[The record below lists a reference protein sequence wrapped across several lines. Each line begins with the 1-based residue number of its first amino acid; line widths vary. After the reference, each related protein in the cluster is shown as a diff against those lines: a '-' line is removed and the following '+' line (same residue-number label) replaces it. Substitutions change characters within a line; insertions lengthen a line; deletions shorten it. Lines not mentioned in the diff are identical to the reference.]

1 MILRTSDVR
10 RSEKFAVSFGGWH
23 HTYRGKGQPARD
35 SEARKEYVMSKE
47 TVTSKDGTP
56 IAYWRSGQGLPLV
69 LVHGTTA
76 DHSRWAPVMPAFER
90 HFSMCAIDRRGR
102 GGSGDSDDYA
112 IEREFEDVAAVV
124 DSLGEPAFL
133 VGHSYGALCALEAT
147 LLTPNVRKLVLYEP
161 PIDVTEEKLN
171 PPGLIDRLEVLLEDG
186 EREEVVAT
194 MLREAAGVPPEVVEY
209 MRSLP
214 AWQARVAAAHTI
226 PRELRAQE
234 AHRFDP
240 ERFESLEVPTLLLV
254 GGDSPSGFEKAAKAL
269 SEALPNSRIVVME
282 GQEHVAI
289 DTATDLFTTEVLRFL
304 ESS

>member
-1 MILRTSDVR
+1 
-10 RSEKFAVSFGGWH
+10 
-23 HTYRGKGQPARD
+23 
-35 SEARKEYVMSKE
+35 MSNE
-47 TVTSKDGTP
+47 TVTSKDGTT
-56 IAYWRSGQGLPLV
+56 IAYWRSGHGPPLV

-76 DHSRWAPVMPAFER
+76 DHSRWAPVLPELEKR
-90 HFSMCAIDRRGR
+90 FSVCAVDRRGR
-102 GGSGDSDDYA
+102 GGSGDPDDYTL
-112 IEREFEDVAAVV
+112 EREFEDVAAVV
-124 DSLGEPAFL
+124 DSFGEPVFL
-133 VGHSYGALCALEAT
+133 LGHSYGAICALEAS

-161 PIDVTEEKLN
+161 PIDVTDEKIN
-171 PPGLIDRLEVLLEDG
+171 PPGLIDRLEALLGAG

-214 AWQARVAAAHTI
+214 AWRARVAAAHTI

-240 ERFESLEVPTLLLV
+240 ERFGSLEVPTLLLV
-254 GGDSPSGFEKAAKAL
+254 GGESPSAFEKAAEVV
-269 SEALPNSRIVVME
+269 SEALPNSSIVVME

>member
-1 MILRTSDVR
+1 
-10 RSEKFAVSFGGWH
+10 
-23 HTYRGKGQPARD
+23 
-35 SEARKEYVMSKE
+35 MSKE
-47 TVTSKDGTP
+47 TVTSEDGTK
-56 IAYWRSGQGLPLV
+56 IAYWRSGQGPPLV

-76 DHSRWAPVMPAFER
+76 DHSRWAPVLPEFEE
-90 HFSMCAIDRRGR
+90 HFSVCAIDRRGR
-102 GGSGDSDDYA
+102 GGSGDSEDYA
-112 IEREFEDVAAVV
+112 LEREFEDVASVV

-133 VGHSYGALCALEAT
+133 LGHSYGAVCALEAS

-161 PIDVTEEKLN
+161 PIDVTDEKIN
-171 PPGLIDRLEVLLEDG
+171 PPGLIDRLEALLEAGD
-186 EREEVVAT
+186 REGVVAT
-194 MLREAAGVPPEVVEY
+194 MLREAAGVLPEVVEY

-214 AWQARVAAAHTI
+214 AWGARVAAAHTI

-234 AHRFDP
+234 EAHRFDA
-240 ERFESLEVPTLLLV
+240 ERLGSLEVPTLLLV
-254 GGDSPSGFEKAAKAL
+254 GGDSPSAFDKAIKAV

>member
-1 MILRTSDVR
+1 MPSRRQAAIVTPTTRPSERDGTRGGRIMGSIGTRTA
-10 RSEKFAVSFGGWH
+10 KA
-23 HTYRGKGQPARD
+23 A
-35 SEARKEYVMSKE
+35 

-171 PPGLIDRLEVLLEDG
+171 PPGLI
-186 EREEVVAT
+186 
-194 MLREAAGVPPEVVEY
+194 
-209 MRSLP
+209 
-214 AWQARVAAAHTI
+214 
-226 PRELRAQE
+226 
-234 AHRFDP
+234 
-240 ERFESLEVPTLLLV
+240 
-254 GGDSPSGFEKAAKAL
+254 
-269 SEALPNSRIVVME
+269 
-282 GQEHVAI
+282 
-289 DTATDLFTTEVLRFL
+289 
-304 ESS
+304 